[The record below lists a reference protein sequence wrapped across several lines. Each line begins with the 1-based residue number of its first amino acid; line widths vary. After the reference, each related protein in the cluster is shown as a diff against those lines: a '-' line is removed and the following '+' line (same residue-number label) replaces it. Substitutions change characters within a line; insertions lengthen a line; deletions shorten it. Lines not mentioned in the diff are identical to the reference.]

1 MAGVTMNLSSK
12 ITHREAIANCH
23 AILKAIGSAE
33 STDRDLTIEELT
45 SLYDQHRL
53 LDFKNPR
60 KPRVSKVSSDSMER
74 SSAPYNPCL
83 CDARVWLKGGLDGQ
97 CSRQKNSD
105 GSIFCKIHVKDA
117 DSHDGKTRHGLITG
131 GRPTYIYSAQPDTDD
146 PKLGIHGGLE
156 LCGWADQEK
165 VKKSSKKP
173 SSSKSSGKQL
183 RKCGFCNTIGHNART
198 CPEKKKQDDP
208 EYICKPCEVPEP
220 VVELVAE
227 IVTELE
233 QEAVPEQG
241 PEKVHEQE
249 QDPWWTCDPEPEP
262 EPEPEPVAEPEPS
275 PEQSLLREDMVLS
288 DEDEDDETIDCDFEG
303 VSYFYDKEMVV
314 FDEDHDP
321 VGTWDGS
328 KIVFDK
334 QGLKCHKMKRDL

>member
-60 KPRVSKVSSDSMER
+60 KPRVSKVSSNSMER

-97 CSRQKNSD
+97 CSRQKNPE
-105 GSIFCKIHVKDA
+105 GGYFCKIHVKDA
-117 DSHDGKTRHGLITG
+117 DSHDGKTRHGLFTDE
-131 GRPTYIYSAQPDTDD
+131 RPTHIYGDES
-146 PKLGIHGGLE
+146 LE
-156 LCGWADQEK
+156 LCGWPDQEK

-220 VVELVAE
+220 VVDSVDS
-227 IVTELE
+227 VDE
-233 QEAVPEQG
+233 QYQEPE
-241 PEKVHEQE
+241 PEVVSVVDSVVDSVVEQYNV
-249 QDPWWTCDPEPEP
+249 PEP
-262 EPEPEPVAEPEPS
+262 EPEPEPVAEPEPEPEPEPS
-275 PEQSLLREDMVLS
+275 PGQPLLREDMVLS

-334 QGLKCHKMKRDL
+334 QGLKCHKMKRDV